1 MGRLMEGGESQDDPQ
16 APGLHDQEEVCVW
29 LPLIRLLE
37 EKAREEQKEF
47 CMELLGSRL
56 PGQC

>member
-1 MGRLMEGGESQDDPQ
+1 MTPRLLACMTRKKCLAAS
-16 APGLHDQEEVCVW
+16 
-29 LPLIRLLE
+29 IRLLE

-47 CMELLGSRL
+47 CMKLLGSRL